1 MKNIKLMKA
10 LTVFSAALV
19 FQIFSA
25 TGAQAQAVPKCSTL
39 TGGSIPAGGECLTT
53 PTSLIFK
60 IYELSLCTKPV
71 TPTTSASEK
80 AARCQTLFSSS
91 TGKDVDL
98 TPGSVF
104 NLDAGL
110 SLVEDTYRHGLLKI
124 GTTFS
129 MTTAHKFSQAYTSD
143 DSGWTGAADSS
154 GSFCYSNGNP
164 INGWVETS
172 SNKSQITCST
182 SAFSALPV
190 DIIMKMFGDGGT
202 SDRLSSFQMN
212 TEIQVENTV
221 GGLTA
226 KSNLYI
232 LKNDS
237 SLSTGDVTYAASAPR
252 QPIVGASH
260 DREYILADQTLAN
273 PVVITGNTKGL
284 DVQFNVTDS
293 ASFNF
298 ASGKISEIA
307 FNGLLFI
314 FSAN

>member
-25 TGAQAQAVPKCSTL
+25 TGAQAVPKCSTL
-39 TGGSIPAGGECLTT
+39 TGGSIPAEGECLTT

-110 SLVEDTYRHGLLKI
+110 SLTEGTYTHGLLKMNVNYSMKSQFQFL
-124 GTTFS
+124 TTKRAD
-129 MTTAHKFSQAYTSD
+129 TTAATN
-143 DSGWTGAADSS
+143 GA
-154 GSFCYSNGNP
+154 FCFSNG
-164 INGWVETS
+164 TD
-172 SNKSQITCST
+172 ITAAPSAGSAQMTCHA
-182 SAFSALPV
+182 SAFSTVANTGNFKTIGEP
-190 DIIMKMFGDGGT
+190 D
-202 SDRLSSFQMN
+202 SDSTFQMN
-212 TEIQVENTV
+212 TQSPTIVINGVSAPT
-221 GGLTA
+221 
-226 KSNLYI
+226 NLYI
-232 LKNDS
+232 LDS
-237 SLSTGDVTYAASAPR
+237 DSTLSTGDVTYSGSTPSLGSNTR
-252 QPIVGASH
+252 TF
-260 DREYILADQTLAN
+260 ILADQTLAT
-273 PVVITGNTKGL
+273 PVVVSPSTLGL
-284 DVQFNVTDS
+284 DIQFNVTGSSSILFDPGG
-293 ASFNF
+293 
-298 ASGKISEIA
+298 SGTDIDA
-307 FNGLLFI
+307 NTFNGLLFL